1 MKTERRHEL
10 ETNTLAKKLARWIEL
25 VKPYSKV
32 FGGVLVAVLVIAV
45 VGMFVRRQ
53 AARAEAAAWDAYY
66 QATEGGRPSLDELLA
81 VADEHRNTSVEPWA
95 RIAWADSQLQ
105 VGARLLF
112 HDRSTAQQ
120 FLSRAIDAY
129 RELKT
134 DAGNDLIRQRAIYG
148 LARANET
155 LSHLDRAHQEYA
167 EVGGA
172 FAEAAKARATLIEE
186 KPSKE
191 FYDWFAQAKMPQA
204 VQSTDPGIPGQRPD
218 FSVEGLDEAAATGT
232 APTPSPASA
241 EGSSDA
247 AGAAPPSVEEPA
259 ATPPDA
265 TPPDATT
272 NPNAAATAPSAE
284 SQTTPATSDSPTPP
298 PSP

>member
-112 HDRSTAQQ
+112 HDRSMAQQ

-129 RELKT
+129 LELKT

-204 VQSTDPGIPGQRPD
+204 VQPTDPGIPGQRPA

-232 APTPSPASA
+232 APTPNPASA
-241 EGSSDA
+241 EGSPDA
-247 AGAAPPSVEEPA
+247 AGDAPPSVEEPA
-259 ATPPDA
+259 ATA
-265 TPPDATT
+265 PDATT
-272 NPNAAATAPSAE
+272 NPDAAATAPSAG
-284 SQTTPATSDSPTPP
+284 SQTAPATTDSPTPP